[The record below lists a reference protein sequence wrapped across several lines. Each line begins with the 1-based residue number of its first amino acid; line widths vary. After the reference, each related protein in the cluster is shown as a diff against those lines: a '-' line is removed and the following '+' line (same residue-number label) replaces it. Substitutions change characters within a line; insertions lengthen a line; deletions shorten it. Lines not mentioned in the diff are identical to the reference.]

1 MSKKELIIPQSKDE
15 SEKKDLTFRFPL
27 RINLTLDS
35 YIKILGNTRNNDDND
50 NNDDDNDSFI
60 RIRASD

>member
-15 SEKKDLTFRFPL
+15 SEKKELILQIPR
-27 RINLTLDS
+27 RINLTLDT
-35 YIKILGNTRNNDDND
+35 YIKTLGNIRNNDNDKDNKD
-50 NNDDDNDSFI
+50 DSFI

>member
-15 SEKKDLTFRFPL
+15 SEKKELILQFPR
-27 RINLTLDS
+27 RINLTLDT
-35 YIKILGNTRNNDDND
+35 YIKTLGNIRNNDNDKDNKD
-50 NNDDDNDSFI
+50 DSFI

>member
-15 SEKKDLTFRFPL
+15 SEKKELILQIPR
-27 RINLTLDS
+27 RINLTLDT
-35 YIKILGNTRNNDDND
+35 YIKTLGNIRNNDKDKD
-50 NNDDDNDSFI
+50 TKDDSFI